1 MYYLFSFTKSHWGYE
16 RRYYATPG
24 MVRVSPYGPVDSSAR
39 ADFQSIPEKENMM
52 MNSLSGE
59 AVYIDLCAAKDKKL
73 FVQINAQGQ
82 HPFQGKGIY
91 LEIVLL

>member
-1 MYYLFSFTKSHWGYE
+1 
-16 RRYYATPG
+16 
-24 MVRVSPYGPVDSSAR
+24 
-39 ADFQSIPEKENMM
+39 M

-91 LEIVLL
+91 LKKFRSTPTLRSAVA

>member
-1 MYYLFSFTKSHWGYE
+1 
-16 RRYYATPG
+16 
-24 MVRVSPYGPVDSSAR
+24 
-39 ADFQSIPEKENMM
+39 M

-91 LEIVLL
+91 FKNSTLKTKFNLEKLFTWKQNIDVETSFSTW

>member
-1 MYYLFSFTKSHWGYE
+1 
-16 RRYYATPG
+16 
-24 MVRVSPYGPVDSSAR
+24 
-39 ADFQSIPEKENMM
+39 MM

-82 HPFQGKGIY
+82 HPFQGKGNY
-91 LEIVLL
+91 FKKSSEDLHLGNFSD

>member
-1 MYYLFSFTKSHWGYE
+1 
-16 RRYYATPG
+16 
-24 MVRVSPYGPVDSSAR
+24 
-39 ADFQSIPEKENMM
+39 M

>member
-1 MYYLFSFTKSHWGYE
+1 
-16 RRYYATPG
+16 
-24 MVRVSPYGPVDSSAR
+24 
-39 ADFQSIPEKENMM
+39 

-91 LEIVLL
+91 LKKFTFQDQILLVNV